1 MELLDRPKP
10 GVKSRITA
18 EIYARI
24 PTLIEQGMTKA
35 EIAAMCGVTPGTL
48 AVQCCRHGVSLRKGG
63 SRPRRIRSTM
73 PLSDSVFKSLH
84 KAARAMG
91 RDTAQLANDLL
102 EKIVNDN
109 LYKAVLDEEAA

>member
-1 MELLDRPKP
+1 MKR
-10 GVKSRITA
+10 RITDDMF
-18 EIYARI
+18 ARI
-24 PTLIEQGMTKA
+24 PALVLEGMTKA

-48 AVQCCRHGVSLRKGG
+48 AVQCCRRSISLRKGG
-63 SRPRRIRSTM
+63 PRPRRIRSTM